1 MGSTEAVQAWIAQ
14 LDRRVYAILIGLA
27 VGVTGGLVGLLIG
40 LCDPLIAT
48 GIVLG
53 ALVALYVLTSVN
65 AALYGVI
72 AVMALLP
79 FGTFPVKIG
88 FTPTL
93 LDAAMGAF
101 LMVYLFQWMTGRRTF
116 VRLTPVHL
124 PLLIYV
130 GWLIFSF
137 VLGLRYGSP
146 TSAILRQFAET
157 LLSIGTVFVL
167 VDLLRDPASLRRL
180 VLVVMAAA
188 GVQALIAL
196 ILYVMPDVTAERTL
210 IRLARIGYPNGG
222 VIRYINDDPTGT
234 ERAIGTWVDPNAL
247 GGFLTVCAAMIAPQ
261 IFARKPVL
269 RWRWL
274 TWGTLGAVG
283 LALLLTQSRASMLA
297 FALSLGFISLFKGY
311 RRFLPLLIAG
321 FVVLLLLPQTQDY
334 LSRFVEAFTASDI
347 STQMRVGEYTDAFH
361 LISRY
366 PVTGVGFTGTPEID
380 IYTDAASMYLIMA
393 NEIGLVGVGIFA
405 MTMLSIFAYGLRA
418 WRAVQDNDGLRSI
431 LLGYHAALIAAL
443 LNATADLYFFRLD
456 FQASITLFWLVVAL
470 ALAASRLALETKAS
484 KAESVPPHA
493 L

>member
-1 MGSTEAVQAWIAQ
+1 MDDG
-14 LDRRVYAILIGLA
+14 Y
-27 VGVTGGLVGLLIG
+27 
-40 LCDPLIAT
+40 
-48 GIVLG
+48 G
-53 ALVALYVLTSVN
+53 APS
-65 AALYGVI
+65 
-72 AVMALLP
+72 
-79 FGTFPVKIG
+79 F
-88 FTPTL
+88 
-93 LDAAMGAF
+93 
-101 LMVYLFQWMTGRRTF
+101 
-116 VRLTPVHL
+116 RLTPVHL

-157 LLSIGTVFVL
+157 LLSIGMVFVL

-261 IFARKPVL
+261 VFARKPVL

-274 TWGTLGAVG
+274 AWGALGTVG

-311 RRFLPLLIAG
+311 RKFLPLLIAG

-347 STQMRVGEYTDAFH
+347 STQMRVGEYTDAFR

-380 IYTDAASMYLIMA
+380 VYTDAASMYLIMA

-405 MTMLSIFAYGLRA
+405 ATMIGVFAYGRRA
-418 WRAVQDNDGLRSI
+418 WRRGAGQHRTTLDPARLSRRADRRAAQRHRRLVLLPARLSGVDHAVLADGRAGAGSV
-431 LLGYHAALIAAL
+431 
-443 LNATADLYFFRLD
+443 TAGFG
-456 FQASITLFWLVVAL
+456 
-470 ALAASRLALETKAS
+470 
-484 KAESVPPHA
+484 KAERRA
-493 L
+493 K